1 MTKIE
6 LLKLLEG
13 IPDDAIVVVNGHS
26 DGDGYDNITN
36 VDVVQV
42 ISRKEPDWEGEYLDY
57 DMYKE
62 HYDREGKIPL
72 IVYRI
77 N

>member
-13 IPDDAIVVVNGHS
+13 IPDDAMVVVNGHS
-26 DGDGYDNITN
+26 DGSGYDNITS
-36 VDVVQV
+36 VDAIQV
-42 ISRKEPDWEGEYLDY
+42 ISKERDWEGEYLRY
-57 DMYKE
+57 DDYKE

-72 IVYRI
+72 TVYRI
-77 N
+77 H

>member
-26 DGDGYDNITN
+26 DGCGFENITN
-36 VDVVQV
+36 VDAFQV
-42 ISRKEPDWEGEYLDY
+42 ISKEHDWEGEYLDY

-72 IVYRI
+72 TVYRI
-77 N
+77 H